1 MKLYS
6 YNQSSE
12 GAKALAEALG
22 IKRIK
27 HEGKPLNFKGHLI
40 NWGASEFN
48 RQFVADVVLNKP
60 AKVKIAS
67 NKLLSFQ
74 AFGDK
79 VWVPPWTT
87 DDETAALWHADGK
100 DIVLRHKLTG
110 HSGEGIEIIHS
121 DMEFDDAKAP
131 LYVQYIPKK
140 EEYRIHVNQEQV
152 FFVQRK
158 ARKNDVP
165 DEKVNWK
172 VRNHQNG
179 FIYANKDV
187 EVAEV
192 AKKYAIE
199 AIKAIGLD
207 FGAVD
212 IIYNAKN
219 DAWYVLEVNTAPGL
233 SGTTLEKYVEQF
245 KQYA

>member
-1 MKLYS
+1 MKIYS
-6 YNQSSE
+6 YNENSE
-12 GAKALAEALG
+12 GAKALAKALG
-22 IKRIK
+22 IKRIR
-27 HEGKPLNFKGHLI
+27 HEGKKLVVKDGVL
-40 NWGASEFN
+40 NWGASEFQRDMAYAGVIN
-48 RQFVADVVLNKP
+48 CPTRI
-60 AKVKIAS
+60 KVAS
-67 NKLLSFQ
+67 NKLHSFQ
-74 AFGDK
+74 AFGEAAWAPK
-79 VWVPPWTT
+79 WT
-87 DDETAALWHADGK
+87 DDEETAAMWHADGK
-100 DIVLRHKLTG
+100 AIVLRHKLTG
-110 HSGEGIEIIHS
+110 HSGEGIEIVEA
-121 DMEFDDAKAP
+121 DEAFVGKKAP

-158 ARKNDVP
+158 ARKNDVA
-165 DEKVNWK
+165 DEQVNWK

-179 FIYANKDV
+179 FIYANKGV
-187 EVAEV
+187 EVAEI

-245 KQYA
+245 KQYL

>member
-1 MKLYS
+1 MKIYS
-6 YNQSSE
+6 YNPQSE
-12 GAKALAEALG
+12 GAKALAAALG

-27 HEGKPLNFKGHLI
+27 HEGKKLQIKGGVL
-40 NWGASEFN
+40 NWGASEIKRDIAHDGIIN
-48 RQFVADVVLNKP
+48 CPSRV
-60 AKVKIAS
+60 KVAS
-67 NKLLSFQ
+67 NKLHSFQ
-74 AFGDK
+74 AFGEA
-79 VWVPPWTT
+79 VWAPKWT
-87 DDETAALWHADGK
+87 DDEETAAMWHADGK
-100 DIVLRHKLTG
+100 DVVIRHKLTG
-110 HSGEGIEIIHS
+110 HSGEGIEIVTK
-121 DMEFDDAKAP
+121 DQPFEAKKAP

-165 DEKVNWK
+165 DEQVNWK

-187 EVAEV
+187 EVAEI

-212 IIYNAKN
+212 IIYNEKN
-219 DAWYVLEVNTAPGL
+219 DAWYILEVNTAPGL